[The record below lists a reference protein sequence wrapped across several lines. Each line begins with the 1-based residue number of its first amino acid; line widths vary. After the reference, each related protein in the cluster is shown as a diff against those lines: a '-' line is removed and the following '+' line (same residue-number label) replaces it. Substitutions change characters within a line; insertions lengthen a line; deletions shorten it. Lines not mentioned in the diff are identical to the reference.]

1 MEKFAKPDWK
11 KVEDNTQENQ
21 LNPVAE
27 PAVDPSQKE
36 PQQKE
41 KSFLRD
47 LFETILLAVV
57 LFLILNT
64 VTSRVKVYNISMEPT
79 LKQGY
84 LLLVNKM
91 AYKIG
96 EPKRGDVIV
105 FHFQGDQAEDYIKR
119 VVGLPGDQVD
129 IANGIVRVNNQPLT
143 EPYIMDLPNYTGSW
157 VVPEDELFV
166 LGDNRNHSSDSH
178 QWGTVKLDWVVGKAL
193 LVYWPLNAVDLL
205 SVSNIV
211 SASP

>member
-1 MEKFAKPDWK
+1 M
-11 KVEDNTQENQ
+11 EDNTQENQ

-27 PAVDPSQKE
+27 PAVDPSTKE
-36 PQQKE
+36 SQQKE

-119 VVGLPGDQVD
+119 VVGLQGDQVD
-129 IANGIVRVNNQPLT
+129 IANGIERVNNQPLT